1 MTPLVAANRRI
12 LDRDVVLS
20 GFLVPA
26 KVCDPNDCKLV
37 NLNCD
42 NAVEHQ
48 FLVDG
53 FLVSHHLPTSSLFG
67 ACKVLYIQS

>member
-26 KVCDPNDCKLV
+26 KVCDPNACKLA
-37 NLNCD
+37 NLK
-42 NAVEHQ
+42 
-48 FLVDG
+48 L
-53 FLVSHHLPTSSLFG
+53 
-67 ACKVLYIQS
+67 